1 MEGERQWW
9 RNLVKGYEDAPGRKP
24 ENRFRYERDRVE
36 VAGLPILRHGEAFD
50 DEMTPFWVR
59 AVVENTP
66 SGPRVVD
73 LRVRARPDGP
83 PITPAALRLIK
94 FSKLVDA
101 SVTTGGYRQA
111 LRKAPRR
118 ERRWLLD
125 EARLADV
132 ARVYREAVAT
142 GEPPVLAVQ
151 NHYGIKS
158 RGTAS
163 RWVRRA
169 RAEGLLAPAPGRGRK
184 GETEGQE
191 GETDG

>member
-9 RNLVKGYEDAPGRKP
+9 RDLVRGYEECPDVDVEP
-24 ENRFRYERDRVE
+24 EYRYEQEWVE
-36 VAGLPILRHGEAFD
+36 LAGLPLLRYGKAFD

-59 AVVENTP
+59 AVVENTA

-73 LRVRARPDGP
+73 LRVRARPGGP
-83 PITPAALRLIK
+83 PITPSALRLIK

-101 SVTTGGYRQA
+101 SVTTEGYRRA

-118 ERRWLLD
+118 ERRWVLD
-125 EARLADV
+125 DARLADV

-142 GEPPVLAVQ
+142 GEPPVQAIV
-151 NHYGIKS
+151 NHYGIE
-158 RGTAS
+158 RGRAS

-169 RAEGLLAPAPGRGRK
+169 REEHLLGDAPGRGRK
-184 GETEGQE
+184 GEA
-191 GETDG
+191 DG